1 VHNSRREFLS
11 FLAASPIALSQ
22 SEAITTPQDALSV
35 LDFEDAARRTVPVAH
50 FAYINTGVDD
60 DATLKANRDGFKKIQ
75 LRPRRL
81 VDVSKVETSI
91 DLFGTKWPSPIYICP
106 CGSQGAFHPD
116 GEIAT
121 AKAARA
127 KHALQMLSTVSSTP
141 VETVAEALGRA
152 PWYQLYAPAKW
163 EGVQKLVH
171 RVEAAGCATIVLTV
185 DQNAGRNTETQ
196 KRLSRAD
203 TRKCATC
210 HSAAPGPASK
220 KSRPMF
226 DGIDSEGY
234 NSPSATWELVDRLK
248 QATRLKLFIKGLE
261 TREDAELACEH
272 GADGIVVSNH
282 GGRALETGRGTIEC
296 LPEVIAAVRGRIP
309 VFVDGGFRRGTDV
322 FKALALG
329 ARAVGIG
336 RPYLW
341 GLGAFGQPGVER
353 VLDIL
358 NAELQLAMRHC
369 GTRSIAEITRASLV

>member
-1 VHNSRREFLS
+1 MQNSRREFLS
-11 FLAASPIALSQ
+11 FLAASPLALAQ
-22 SEAITTPQDALSV
+22 SESLKTPQDALSV
-35 LDFEDAARRTVPVAH
+35 LDFEEAARRTLPIAH
-50 FAYINTGVDD
+50 FAYITTGVDD

-81 VDVSKVETSI
+81 VDVSKVDTSI
-91 DLFGTKWPSPIYICP
+91 DLFGTKWASPIYVCP
-106 CGSQGAFHPD
+106 CGSQRAFHPE
-116 GEIAT
+116 GELAT
-121 AKAARA
+121 ARAAKSR
-127 KHALQMLSTVSSTP
+127 KALQMLSTVSSTP
-141 VETVAEALGRA
+141 VEAVAEALGRP
-152 PWYQLYAPAKW
+152 PWYQLYAPAHW
-163 EGVQKLVH
+163 DGVQKLVR
-171 RVEAAGCATIVLTV
+171 RVETAGCQTIVLTV

-196 KRLSRAD
+196 MRLSRAD
-203 TRKCATC
+203 TRQCSTC
-210 HSAAPGPASK
+210 HNAAPGPASK

-226 DGIDSEGY
+226 EGIDSAGY
-234 NSPSATWELVDRLK
+234 NPPSATWELVDRLK
-248 QATRLKLFIKGLE
+248 NATRLKVFIKGLE
-261 TREDAELACEH
+261 THEDAELACSH

-353 VLDIL
+353 VLDVI
-358 NAELQLAMRHC
+358 NAELMLAMRQC
-369 GTRSIAEITRASLV
+369 GTPSIAEITRASLV